1 MKRFTP
7 IGFFILARIRGG
19 SCVESAIGALISRE
33 RATPLFFFGEVELQ
47 FRLFLK
53 KALISSDAQSAS
65 SSSIL
70 HEQG

>member
-1 MKRFTP
+1 M
-7 IGFFILARIRGG
+7 
-19 SCVESAIGALISRE
+19 ESAIGALISRE
-33 RATPLFFFGEVELQ
+33 CATPLSSFGGVELQ